1 MCWDRLVKVTW
12 RQVVR
17 WRMRRQ
23 LLVEPAADAL
33 AAARRVCG
41 LHAQVAS
48 CAELIAGVRSAA
60 APDLDTA
67 LWRDRSLVRTW
78 AMRGTLHLLPA
89 DELDVWVGARTEL
102 ESRRRFPPSFVRAHG
117 VTGAQLHAITDAIG
131 EVLGAQPMSELAS
144 ESSTQRRAMSR
155 AELAAA
161 ISERLGDPGLVGPL
175 STGWGVVFK
184 PAASRGLLCSG
195 PTTDGAV
202 TFVSPAAWLG
212 RPLRPIDPAAANR
225 EVLLRFLA
233 ANGPATATDVARWW
247 GDQPAPA
254 KRWIRENTD
263 ALTAVEVD
271 GEAGFVVRAEDAD
284 ALAAVPDALAGD
296 VVLLPGF
303 DPWVIAPRSHRERAV
318 PPHRMPEVSR
328 TAGWISPVLVVDG
341 AVAGV
346 WEHERRGAQL
356 AITIRPFAPLP
367 ARVRDAAL
375 EHAERYG
382 ALLGATAVRVDQG

>member
-1 MCWDRLVKVTW
+1 VKVTW

-17 WRMRRQ
+17 WRLRRQ

-33 AAARRVCG
+33 AVARRVCG

-48 CAELIAGVRSAA
+48 CTALIAGVRSAA

-89 DELDVWVGARTEL
+89 DELDVWVGARTDY
-102 ESRRRFPPSFVRAHG
+102 ESRRRFPPSYERAHG
-117 VTGAQLHAITDAIG
+117 VTGAQVHAITDAIA
-131 EVLGAQPMSELAS
+131 EVLGARPL
-144 ESSTQRRAMSR
+144 SR
-155 AELAAA
+155 AELATA
-161 ISERLGDPGLVGPL
+161 ISTRLGDPALAAPL
-175 STGWGVVFK
+175 STGWGALFK

-195 PTTDGAV
+195 PGVDGAV
-202 TFVSPAAWLG
+202 SFVSPAAWLG
-212 RPLRPIDPAAANR
+212 RPVQPVDAPTANR

-233 ANGPATATDVARWW
+233 ANGPATAVDVARWW
-247 GDQPAPA
+247 GEQPAPA
-254 KRWIRENTD
+254 RRWIREHAD

-271 GEAGFVVRAEDAD
+271 GESGFVIRAEDAD
-284 ALAAVPDALAGD
+284 ELAAVPDAPAGD

-303 DPWVIAPRSHRERAV
+303 DPWVIAPRSHRARAV
-318 PPHRMPEVSR
+318 PPDRTAEVSR

-346 WEHERRGAQL
+346 WEHQQRNGEL
-356 AITIRPFAPLP
+356 TITVRPFSPPSAP
-367 ARVRDAAL
+367 VRDATQERA
-375 EHAERYG
+375 ARYG
-382 ALLGATAVRVDQG
+382 ALLDAADVRVAWS

>member
-1 MCWDRLVKVTW
+1 VRVTW

-17 WRMRRQ
+17 WRLRRQ

-33 AAARRVCG
+33 AVARRVCG

-48 CAELIAGVRSAA
+48 CTELIAGIRSTTP
-60 APDLDTA
+60 PDLDTA

-89 DELDVWVGARTEL
+89 DELDVWVGARTDY
-102 ESRRRFPPSFVRAHG
+102 ESRRRFPPSYEREHG
-117 VTGAQLHAITDAIG
+117 VTGEQVHAITDAIG
-131 EVLGAQPMSELAS
+131 ELLGAQPL
-144 ESSTQRRAMSR
+144 TR

-161 ISERLGDPGLVGPL
+161 ISGRLGDPALTAPL
-175 STGWGVVFK
+175 STGWGAVFK

-195 PTTDGAV
+195 PAADGAV
-202 TFVSPAAWLG
+202 TFVNPAAWLG
-212 RPLRPIDPAAANR
+212 RPVRPLDAAAANR

-233 ANGPATATDVARWW
+233 ANGPATAVDVARWW

-254 KRWIRENTD
+254 RRWIREHAD
-263 ALTAVEVD
+263 ALTAVEID

-284 ALAAVPDALAGD
+284 ELAAVPDALAGPAD
-296 VVLLPGF
+296 GHVVLLPGF
-303 DPWVIAPRSHRERAV
+303 DPWVIAPRSHRQRAV
-318 PPHRMPEVSR
+318 PPERASEVSR

-346 WEHERRGAQL
+346 WEHEQRGDAL
-356 AITIRPFAPLP
+356 AITVRPFTPLP
-367 ARVRDAAL
+367 AAVRDAVQV
-375 EHAERYG
+375 HAARYA
-382 ALLGATAVRVDQG
+382 ALLGAESVRVDGLT